1 MPKEKVRIRKAPKFL
16 PFMIVFGVVGL
27 ILALFLNANIDE
39 ESRTA
44 QPILGYLVG
53 YLVVLGAIFGLIVA
67 LVIDVIS
74 RKRAKTVEATRSR

>member
-16 PFMIVFGVVGL
+16 PFMILFGVVGL
-27 ILALFLNANIDE
+27 LFALFLNANIDE
-39 ESRTA
+39 ESRTS

-53 YLVVLGAIFGLIVA
+53 YLVALGAILGLIVA
-67 LVIDVIS
+67 LVIDLIS